1 MARINGRIEREVI
14 RVLIYVEYKI
24 EHGGL
29 IM

>member
-1 MARINGRIEREVI
+1 MARINGRIEREAI

-24 EHGGL
+24 EYGGL